1 MRVSKLPFK
10 VIDVRTGREYSEKA
24 VTKDGYTDGLMEM
37 DLDGF
42 MICEDGHLAFGDECG
57 RYNCVNTT
65 AKYEIEIEGYAAIN
79 EVLEII
85 DKIIEGQMK
94 QAERYIG
101 NGCYTLAQIHQDQA
115 YGVQMAKQAVEALR
129 GVQE

>member
-10 VIDVRTGREYSEKA
+10 VIDVRTGREYTEDA
-24 VTKDGYTDGLMEM
+24 VIKDGYTDGLMEM

-42 MICEDGHLAFGDECG
+42 MIGEDGHLAFADECG
-57 RYNCVNTT
+57 RYNYVNTIG
-65 AKYEIEIEGYAAIN
+65 KYEIEIEGYVSIDKA
-79 EVLEII
+79 LEII
-85 DKIIEGQMK
+85 DTVIEGQMK

-101 NGCYTLAQIHQDQA
+101 NGCHTLAQIHQDQA

-129 GVQE
+129 GEQE

>member
-24 VTKDGYTDGLMEM
+24 VIKDGYTDGLMEM

-57 RYNCVNTT
+57 RYNYVNTIG
-65 AKYEIEIEGYAAIN
+65 KYEIEIEGYVAID
-79 EVLEII
+79 EVLEIVH
-85 DKIIEGQMK
+85 
-94 QAERYIG
+94 RYKRNTPLFTNQVDAMIRD
-101 NGCYTLAQIHQDQA
+101 I
-115 YGVQMAKQAVEALR
+115 EALK
-129 GVQE
+129 GEQDEQE

>member
-42 MICEDGHLAFGDECG
+42 MICEDGYLAFGDECG

-65 AKYEIEIEGYAAIN
+65 GKYEIEIEGYVAID
-79 EVLEII
+79 EVLSVLENLEQSNYTTPLFGNDGKCAGFLINTWVLRDEIMALKADTI
-85 DKIIEGQMK
+85 NGLEGK
-94 QAERYIG
+94 E
-101 NGCYTLAQIHQDQA
+101 
-115 YGVQMAKQAVEALR
+115 
-129 GVQE
+129 